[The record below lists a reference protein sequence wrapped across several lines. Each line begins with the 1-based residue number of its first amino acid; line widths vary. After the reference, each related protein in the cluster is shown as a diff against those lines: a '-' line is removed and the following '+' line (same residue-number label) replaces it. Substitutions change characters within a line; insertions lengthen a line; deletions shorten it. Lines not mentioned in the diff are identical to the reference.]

1 MVAVRIG
8 FVLSVAAL
16 AYGDDFTEK
25 IRPVLNEN
33 CAKCHNP
40 ANPRNRLNFLKA
52 GAATD
57 VETQR
62 SLWRNVATQLR
73 NRTMPPG
80 AAKMAEADRMD
91 VANWI
96 EARLRST
103 GCTSS
108 EYAG

>member
-1 MVAVRIG
+1 MVVLRIG
-8 FVLSVAAL
+8 FVSLFAAL
-16 AYGDDFTEK
+16 AFGDDFTEK
-25 IRPVLNEN
+25 IRPVLADN

-52 GAATD
+52 AAATD
-57 VETQR
+57 VEAQR

-80 AAKMAEADRMD
+80 DAKMAEADRME

-96 EARLRST
+96 EARLRNT
-103 GCTSS
+103 GCTS
-108 EYAG
+108 EE